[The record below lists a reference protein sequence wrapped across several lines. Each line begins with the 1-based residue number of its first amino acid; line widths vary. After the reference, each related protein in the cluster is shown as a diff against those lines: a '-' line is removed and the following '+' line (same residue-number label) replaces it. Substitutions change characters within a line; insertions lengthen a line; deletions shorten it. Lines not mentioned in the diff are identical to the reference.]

1 MAKKPVCVDTDVCVD
16 FLRRKE
22 PGLALLIK
30 LFEKFDPCI
39 TSITAFE
46 LYLGHIKMTRKDRIE
61 DFITQ
66 FTILPFNLEAAI
78 ISAKIQDSLD
88 RRGEN
93 IGIPD
98 TLIAGICVAENIPL
112 LTLNEKHFSKVD
124 ELKLMNITG

>member
-16 FLRRKE
+16 FLRSKE
-22 PGLALLIK
+22 PGLSLLIN

-46 LYLGHIKMTRKDRIE
+46 LYLGHIKMNRKDRIE

-66 FTILPFNLEAAI
+66 FSVLHFNLEAAI
-78 ISAKIQDSLD
+78 ISAKIQATLEKK
-88 RRGEN
+88 GEG
-93 IGIPD
+93 IGVPD
-98 TLIAGICVAENIPL
+98 TLIAGICIAENIPL

-124 ELKLMNITG
+124 DLKLFHRTE

>member
-30 LFEKFDPCI
+30 LFERFEPYI

-66 FTILPFNLEAAI
+66 FSILPFNLEAAI
-78 ISAKIQDSLD
+78 ISAKIQASLD
-88 RRGEN
+88 RRGDN

-124 ELKLMNITG
+124 DLELFNRTE